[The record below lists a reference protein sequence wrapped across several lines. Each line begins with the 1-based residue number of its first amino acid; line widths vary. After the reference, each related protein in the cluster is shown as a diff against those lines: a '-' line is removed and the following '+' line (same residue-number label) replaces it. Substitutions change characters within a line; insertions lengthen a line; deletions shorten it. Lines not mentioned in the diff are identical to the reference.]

1 MNLVSFLKERAE
13 KFSERVFLDGP
24 EGQISYRGFDQASD
38 RLAQGLQQMGV
49 QPGQRVAVLHP
60 NSQQTFLAYWAII
73 KAGAAAVPI
82 NSIYT
87 PREIAYILDNS
98 QASLLITR
106 EDFREKVE
114 GLRDQVPALQGV
126 IVRSKEETLEEVLA
140 RSVAQ
145 PLGQPAAL
153 EYQPDQP
160 AIIFYT
166 SGTTGKPKGVIVSH
180 RNFYFGGPNIAQS
193 FGLRPEDVALAVLPM
208 VHVFCIASPFFGSL
222 SCGASVV
229 VLESFSPERAL
240 EAIAQYRVTWFPGV
254 PTMFNYLLSVLDES
268 RHDVSSLRM
277 GLTGGA
283 SLPVELLKQW
293 ETRVGAEVVEA
304 YGLTESTGLVTCT
317 PLYGQRKPGSIGVT
331 ASGVAAKLVDKH
343 GQEVPPG
350 QVGHL
355 IFRGPNA
362 TQGYYN
368 LPQETQERIKDG
380 WVCSGD
386 HAYCDQDGYLFI
398 VGREQELII
407 TGGYNVY
414 PREIEEVIHACP
426 GVSEVAVVGVPHP
439 GKGEVPKAFVALKP
453 GAQLSQDDLL
463 AHCRAHLAAY
473 KMPKVEFV
481 AELPKSPTG
490 KILKKELPRA

>member
-1 MNLVSFLKERAE
+1 MNLVSFLKERAD
-13 KFSERVFLDGP
+13 KFGDKVFLDGP
-24 EGQISYRGFDQASD
+24 EGRLSYRAFDQASD
-38 RLAQGLQQMGV
+38 RLAQGLQQLGV
-49 QPGQRVAVLHP
+49 QPGQRVAMLHP
-60 NSQQTFLAYWAII
+60 NSQQTFLAYYAII
-73 KAGAAAVPI
+73 KTGAATVPI
-82 NSIYT
+82 NSVYT
-87 PREIAYILDNS
+87 PREIAYILNNS

-106 EDFREKVE
+106 EDFRDRVE
-114 GLRDQVPALQGV
+114 GLRGGAPHLKQV
-126 IVRSKEETLEEVLA
+126 IVRDGGEPLEQALA
-140 RSVAQ
+140 RAVGG
-145 PLGQPAAL
+145 PLGRPIR
-153 EYQPDQP
+153 PDFNPEQA

-166 SGTTGKPKGVIVSH
+166 SGTTGNPKGVIVSH
-180 RNFYFGGPNIAQS
+180 RNFCFGGPNIAQN
-193 FGLRPEDVALAVLPM
+193 FGLRADDVALAVLPM
-208 VHVFCIASPFFGSL
+208 VHVFCVASPFFGSL
-222 SCGASVV
+222 SCGARAVV
-229 VLESFSPERAL
+229 VEGFSPERVL

-254 PTMFNYLLSVLDES
+254 PTMFNYLLSASDKS

-277 GLTGGA
+277 GLSGGA
-283 SLPVELLKQW
+283 SLPVEVLKQW
-293 ETRVGAEVVEA
+293 EARFGAEIVEA

-317 PLYGQRKPGSIGVT
+317 PLYGQRKPGSIGIAV
-331 ASGVAAKLVDKH
+331 SGVAARLVDKRDR
-343 GQEVPPG
+343 EVPPG

-368 LPQETQERIKDG
+368 LPQETQHRIRDG
-380 WVCSGD
+380 WLYTGD
-386 HAYCDQDGYLFI
+386 HAYRDEDGYFFI

-426 GVSEVAVVGVPHP
+426 GVNEVAVVGVPHP

-463 AHCRAHLAAY
+463 DHCRAHLAPY
-473 KMPKVEFV
+473 KMPRVEFV